1 MVWAIISDT
10 PSCMQ
15 RAIELGKQLRLP
27 ILSAQDQRPDYILAV
42 MPDHLEVQL
51 KNTKPLYVDFLDPQF
66 LRRLHSVTVR
76 EPLLRAVGFKK
87 NIPLHILDV
96 TAGFGIDACIMAYAG
111 AEVILLEREPIMGVL
126 LQDGLARAQAQGEL
140 MLVAARMHC
149 EITDAKD
156 YLTALTP
163 EHYPDVIYLDPMFVH
178 TKSAL
183 PSKQMQFLQNLSN
196 DSDADQLVNLARER
210 AGKRVVIKRSLNAP
224 HLGGLKPDM
233 CIKSKLLRF
242 DVFLLS

>member
-1 MVWAIISDT
+1 MS
-10 PSCMQ
+10 
-15 RAIELGKQLRLP
+15 RAQDLAKLLNLP
-27 ILSAQDQRPDYILAV
+27 ILLPTDNQPDYILAV
-42 MPDHLEVQL
+42 MSDHLEVQL
-51 KNTKPLYVDFLDPQF
+51 KNTKPICVDFLTPQF
-66 LRRLHSVTVR
+66 IRRLHSVTVR

-87 NIPLHILDV
+87 NIPLTILDV
-96 TAGFGIDACIMAYAG
+96 TAGFGQDACILAYMG
-111 AEVILLEREPIMGVL
+111 AQVILLEREPIMGVL
-126 LQDGLARAQAQGEL
+126 LRDGLARAQTQGEL
-140 MLVAARMHC
+140 MSVAGRMHC

-183 PSKQMQFLQNLSN
+183 PNKQMQFLQNLSN
-196 DSDADQLVNLARER
+196 DSDADQLLNLALER
-210 AGKRVVIKRSLNAP
+210 AGKRVVIKRSINAP

-242 DVFLLS
+242 DVFIRLASTQ